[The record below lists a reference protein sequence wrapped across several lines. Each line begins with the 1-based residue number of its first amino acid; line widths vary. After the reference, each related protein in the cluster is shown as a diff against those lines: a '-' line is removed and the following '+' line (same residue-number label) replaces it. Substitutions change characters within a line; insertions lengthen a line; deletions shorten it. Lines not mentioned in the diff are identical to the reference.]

1 MERTFAATI
10 VAILITAALV
20 LSAVALSGGFSESEN
35 AAVQTENVPVA
46 PESESPSEKMTLGI
60 YSGHIALFIGDGRYP
75 NEIYEVLVRS
85 LPESDIANISESS
98 IISPYPHSHLTSLA
112 IVDFRANQPLHV
124 ICNCR
129 GKFSRTPPPRSASQD
144 SEARPM
150 ANPSRVP
157 WTYFRYRKQDRVP
170 YMYKALEPCRMGFA
184 GYGNNTRP

>member
-20 LSAVALSGGFSESEN
+20 LSAIALSGGFSESEN

-85 LPESDIANISESS
+85 LPESDRLRLQNGIEINSDDELRE
-98 IISPYPHSHLTSLA
+98 IIEDLTS
-112 IVDFRANQPLHV
+112 
-124 ICNCR
+124 
-129 GKFSRTPPPRSASQD
+129 
-144 SEARPM
+144 
-150 ANPSRVP
+150 
-157 WTYFRYRKQDRVP
+157 
-170 YMYKALEPCRMGFA
+170 
-184 GYGNNTRP
+184 